1 MGNLLAHKAPR
12 CFPWSGDIGSHEQAR
27 LNPCPCK
34 THQSAIKVNG
44 EQLEAE
50 IAGRD
55 RHLIVDFYATWCG
68 PCVLLAQELEKA
80 AEQLGDEVRVLKLDV
95 DENPQLSSALK
106 IEGLPTIVF
115 VPKAGDKPAL
125 RTEGLYPA
133 DQLVQIVRE
142 L

>member
-1 MGNLLAHKAPR
+1 VVAGAGR
-12 CFPWSGDIGSHEQAR
+12 
-27 LNPCPCK
+27 
-34 THQSAIKVNG
+34 AIKVNG
-44 EQLEAE
+44 EELEAE
-50 IAGRD
+50 IANRD

-80 AEQLGDEVRVLKLDV
+80 AEQLGDEVKVLKIDV

-115 VPKAGDKPAL
+115 IPKAGDKPAL

-133 DQLVQIVRE
+133 DQLVQIVKE